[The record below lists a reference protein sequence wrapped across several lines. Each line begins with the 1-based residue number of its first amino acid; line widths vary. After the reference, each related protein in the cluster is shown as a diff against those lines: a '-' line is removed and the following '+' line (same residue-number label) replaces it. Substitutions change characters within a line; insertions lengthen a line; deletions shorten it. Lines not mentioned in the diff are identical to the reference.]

1 MCTAVLCTLNLG
13 KIRIQSVSYGAE
25 NLHDHDTNDSV
36 SGFVANAACRTQGR
50 LWFQRLRLFYTMIS
64 IVVPI
69 ITFLLPLL
77 LLVLL
82 L

>member
-1 MCTAVLCTLNLG
+1 MYTAALCTLNLG

-25 NLHDHDTNDSV
+25 NLHDHDTDDSV
-36 SGFVANAACRTQGR
+36 SGFVANVACRTQGR

-69 ITFLLPLL
+69 ITFFCHYYS
-77 LLVLL
+77 
-82 L
+82 